1 MSGSE
6 MQREKEKVAQ
16 KMREKQAAG
25 EFFKEALHSR
35 LLAELFQRMRRRLL
49 RPRAVRRS
57 RDDIDSSIEIFN
69 DTRMVC
75 RVMTE
80 FSVRITM
87 HEHERGLR
95 LMRSLECVVEK
106 TDNIHPFNIFLLLG
120 SYAVAR
126 GF

>member
-1 MSGSE
+1 
-6 MQREKEKVAQ
+6 
-16 KMREKQAAG
+16 
-25 EFFKEALHSR
+25 
-35 LLAELFQRMRRRLL
+35 
-49 RPRAVRRS
+49 VRRS

-120 SYAVAR
+120 SYAVAEDSDWR
-126 GF
+126 CGLLYKDLFAE